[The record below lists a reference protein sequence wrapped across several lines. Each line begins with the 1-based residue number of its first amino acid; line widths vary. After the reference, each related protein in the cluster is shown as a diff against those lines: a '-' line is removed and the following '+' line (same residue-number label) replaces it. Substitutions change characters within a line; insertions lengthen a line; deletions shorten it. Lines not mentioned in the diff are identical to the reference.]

1 MDLGR
6 AHGSGRVR
14 LLTPFL
20 GGLEKQQLQVLLE
33 GISITVLA
41 RSECCVVE
49 KGYTE
54 VLVM

>member
-1 MDLGR
+1 MGR